1 MSGFIKIDRKM
12 IQWNWYRDIKV
23 KSVFQHCLLRANYEK
38 TEVMGHVLLPGQ
50 FIASLGNF
58 SYENGTTLK
67 ETRTAFEKL
76 KKSGEITTKI
86 IKKGLVVTVCNWLS
100 YQSKNDIEGTPKAR
114 QGHAKGTPR
123 ATVKEDKK
131 LRNKE
136 YPPTPQIEVGE
147 VDKVKVVDSSFFNSY
162 NFQNS
167 GLKSNPA
174 QIANAEFILSKYPRT
189 NMSYNRSSALIAI
202 LRAVQDYADTNFE
215 YIVEKYANYAKS
227 LNDEERKY
235 IVHPDRFF
243 NDLLFLQ
250 DWKPKAPVNTNP
262 DWLKFQNYY
271 QANFCAL
278 TSRNG
283 IDEWKKIIP
292 TLEKKI
298 LFEVM
303 GELKDNYIK
312 IKQTGTQ
319 AIAPKL
325 SDVMAKYNNMH
336 NSQKQAIEQQKKQ
349 KEQQQNAD
357 TALNFWL
364 EEFEKLTV
372 QQVNFIITEEEK
384 DEWGLRTTRTIDD
397 LTNNFKKSLAEIW
410 QNKYSAMYA
419 K

>member
-1 MSGFIKIDRKM
+1 MVWPGLKILKNLQKTKE
-12 IQWNWYRDIKV
+12 IIV
-23 KSVFQHCLLRANYEK
+23 K
-38 TEVMGHVLLPGQ
+38 
-50 FIASLGNF
+50 
-58 SYENGTTLK
+58 TTNK
-67 ETRTAFEKL
+67 FTIITICKYGDYQN
-76 KKSGEITTKI
+76 KKNTNPKPIP
-86 IKKGLVVTVCNWLS
+86 N
-100 YQSKNDIEGTPKAR
+100 QSQTNPK
-114 QGHAKGTPR
+114 PIP
-123 ATVKEDKK
+123 TVKEDKK

-162 NFQNS
+162 DFQNS

-189 NMSYNRSSALIAI
+189 NMSYNRSSALTAI

-292 TLEKKI
+292 TLEKKR

-384 DEWGLRTTRTIDD
+384 DEWGLRTTRTIDN

-410 QNKYSAMYA
+410 KNKYSAMYA